1 MFETFPH
8 KADIGIR
15 AKAKSLEDA
24 FCEAAKALFSVMV
37 ELNNI
42 KAKEE
47 IEISVSA
54 EELDLLFVEW
64 LNALVSEAA
73 LRNMLFSEFDA
84 KIEKRNNIFM
94 LKGKAKG
101 EKINLDKHNI
111 KTEVKAAT
119 YSALKVE
126 KENSAWLVQCIL
138 DV

>member
-1 MFETFPH
+1 MYETFPH

-15 AKAKSLEDA
+15 AKAETIGKA

-37 ELNNI
+37 DLENVE
-42 KAKEE
+42 AKE
-47 IEISVSA
+47 IIKISVSA
-54 EELDLLFVEW
+54 EALDLLFVEW
-64 LNALVSEAA
+64 LNALISEAA
-73 LRNMLFSEFDA
+73 LRNMLFSEFEV
-84 KIEKRNNIFM
+84 KI
-94 LKGKAKG
+94 LKNDLYKLEGKAKG

-126 KENSAWLVQCIL
+126 KNSVWLVQCIL

>member
-8 KADIGIR
+8 KADIGVR

-64 LNALVSEAA
+64 LNALISEAA
-73 LRNMLFSEFDA
+73 LRNMLFSEFDV
-84 KIEKRNNIFM
+84 KIEKKNNIFM

-126 KENSAWLVQCIL
+126 KNSVWLVQCIL